1 MLFLLPYCAC
11 APHPAS
17 ATAPALPLWPT
28 HPAVAHRARGTG
40 LWLPLLPYMLTTP
53 SVTAVDRHEVYL
65 RRHDSPAATITITTA
80 KYILTT
86 AWFSTSLFSTC
97 TSLYPSTC
105 FTADICFSTT
115 SHLLPQHERIQFFNS
130 INSIMDPEVAE
141 RWLVPHK
148 STSTSKK
155 INLSSLYCRAPEAQL
170 RSSYYIYPRY
180 PRPHTQEHIH
190 EGPGHEPPS
199 THTHR
204 KKKREQVHGLFLQTA
219 EYPEHCI

>member
-1 MLFLLPYCAC
+1 MPSRLFLLP
-11 APHPAS
+11 APHQTS

-65 RRHDSPAATITITTA
+65 RRHDSPAAAITITTA

-115 SHLLPQHERIQFFNS
+115 IHLLPQHERFQSFNF
-130 INSIMDPEVAE
+130 IMDPEVAE

-170 RSSYYIYPRY
+170 RSFNHIYSRY
-180 PRPHTQEHIH
+180 PRPHTQDHIH

-199 THTHR
+199 THTRER
-204 KKKREQVHGLFLQTA
+204 KGNELTVRFCKLLNIQITLSLQLA
-219 EYPEHCI
+219 

>member
-115 SHLLPQHERIQFFNS
+115 SHLLLQHERIQSF
-130 INSIMDPEVAE
+130 NSIMDPDVAE
-141 RWLVPHK
+141 RWLVPYK

-155 INLSSLYCRAPEAQL
+155 INFPSLYGRAPEVQL
-170 RSSYYIYPRY
+170 KSLNHIRTRY
-180 PRPHTQEHIH
+180 PIPNTKHPRPR
-190 EGPGHEPPS
+190 PPK
-199 THTHR
+199 TKRR
-204 KKKREQVHGLFLQTA
+204 KRGTRRQFLRA
-219 EYPEHCI
+219 L